1 MFYFAL
7 TPTTQLQL
15 RHCSSVA
22 CAGCEHCGAGVHK
35 ARPSRGIRG
44 HGSGTFL
51 KFVSLKWHYSR
62 ILTARL
68 SEIQGT

>member
-1 MFYFAL
+1 MFSPRDEKHEKF
-7 TPTTQLQL
+7 Q
-15 RHCSSVA
+15 
-22 CAGCEHCGAGVHK
+22 GCKIGGGGWWQGVHTRNK
-35 ARPSRGIRG
+35 ARASRGIRG